1 MTASCGCT
9 PNRART
15 VVDAEQHA
23 AWHALMLV
31 QLGVPYEG
39 DPLLAR
45 SVRGQGTWTELGET
59 LIDRRKRNGGRRT

>member
-1 MTASCGCT
+1 M
-9 PNRART
+9 
-15 VVDAEQHA
+15 DAEQHA

-45 SVRGQGTWTELGET
+45 SVRGQGTWTEIGET